1 MTRDKTIA
9 ALLAS
14 LGGTF
19 GLHRFYL
26 EGRRRLLPWLYV
38 AFCWTLI
45 PTFAGFIEALRF
57 ALMSDERWDARWNR
71 DTGGHTSASGWPAI
85 LIAVLTLLG
94 GMTLLMTLLSFAIG
108 RYVGSG
114 ESFVSCASERCAVS
128 RTVALAPSPRASVAR
143 PGARIATYRIAA
155 AAG

>member
-1 MTRDKTIA
+1 MTFRNRTLA
-9 ALLAS
+9 TLLAS
-14 LGGTF
+14 VGGTF

-26 EGRRRLLPWLYV
+26 EGRHRLLPWLYV

-57 ALMSDERWDARWNR
+57 ALMSDERWDARWNADAGR
-71 DTGGHTSASGWPAI
+71 TSDSGWPPI
-85 LIAVLTLLG
+85 LLAVLTLLG

-114 ESFVSCASERCAVS
+114 ESFVSMS
-128 RTVALAPSPRASVAR
+128 RFAPPTPIVAR
-143 PGARIATYRIAA
+143 SNDQSNKRC
-155 AAG
+155 